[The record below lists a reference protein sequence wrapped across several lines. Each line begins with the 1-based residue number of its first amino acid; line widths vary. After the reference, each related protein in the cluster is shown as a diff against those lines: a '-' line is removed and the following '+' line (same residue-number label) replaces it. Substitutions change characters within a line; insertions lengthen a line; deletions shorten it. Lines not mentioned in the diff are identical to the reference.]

1 MRGGRPVAKKENK
14 FKAELKKELKGLFPG
29 CVLID
34 ANPNEQ
40 QGISDLLILYR
51 FTWAML
57 ECKRDATS
65 SHRPNQ
71 DYFVEKFNEMSF
83 AAFIYPEN
91 REEVLHEL
99 ESTFSS
105 RW

>member
-1 MRGGRPVAKKENK
+1 MAKKENK
-14 FKAELKKELKGLFPG
+14 FKAELKKELKDLFPG
-29 CVLID
+29 CVLVD
-34 ANPNEQ
+34 MNPNEQ
-40 QGISDLLILYR
+40 QGVSDLLILYR

-57 ECKRDATS
+57 ECKREADS

-91 REEVLHEL
+91 REEVLHDL
-99 ESTFSS
+99 ESTFAA